1 MGSIRKLRA
10 PIRNYFNLLNNICI
24 DLLINLEKFLHLIS
38 PDYSNCQQPM
48 IFFDYKKSIITAASG
63 IRLLRRIL
71 SASLLTVTLA
81 LSLILFTGQQPAFA
95 TLTDDRFD
103 GTIYALYAGNGSL
116 VPPKDK
122 LTDSFKRKKPALL
135 VFYTDDSSDCKQ
147 FAIVVSNLQEY
158 YGREADF
165 MPIFIDSLPSEPSP
179 KLTEPSH
186 YYKGFVPQTVLLD
199 QSGKVVYDAKGQVP
213 FEEVDDAFRKVFDLL
228 PRENSIPLKR
238 RVVNELNVE
247 LSK

>member
-1 MGSIRKLRA
+1 LPTFADK
-10 PIRNYFNLLNNICI
+10 
-24 DLLINLEKFLHLIS
+24 INHVSQAFS
-38 PDYSNCQQPM
+38 PLYSNCQQTM
-48 IFFDYKKSIITAASG
+48 IFSNYQNLLATIASG
-63 IRLLRRIL
+63 KGWLRRIL
-71 SASLLTVTLA
+71 SASLLTMTIA
-81 LSLILFTGQQPAFA
+81 LSCILLTGTAPAYA
-95 TLTDDRFD
+95 SLTDDRFD

-116 VPPKDK
+116 VPPKVK

-147 FAIVVSNLQEY
+147 FAIVVSNLQEF

-165 MPIFIDSLPSEPSP
+165 MPIFVDSLPPEPSE

-199 QSGKVVYDAKGQVP
+199 QSGKVVYDAKGQVA
-213 FEEVDDAFRKVFDLL
+213 FEEVDDAFRKVFDLI
-228 PRENSIPLKR
+228 PREKSLPLKR
-238 RVVNELNVE
+238 RIVNELNIE

>member
-1 MGSIRKLRA
+1 
-10 PIRNYFNLLNNICI
+10 
-24 DLLINLEKFLHLIS
+24 
-38 PDYSNCQQPM
+38 M
-48 IFFDYKKSIITAASG
+48 IFSKYQNLIATVISG
-63 IRLLRRIL
+63 KRLLRRIL
-71 SASLLTVTLA
+71 SASLLTVAIA
-81 LSLILFTGQQPAFA
+81 LSFILLIGTAPAYA

-116 VPPKDK
+116 VPPKVK

-147 FAIVVSNLQEY
+147 FAIVVSNLQEF

-179 KLTEPSH
+179 DVTNPGH

-228 PRENSIPLKR
+228 PREKSLPLKR
-238 RVVNELNVE
+238 RVVNELNIE

>member
-1 MGSIRKLRA
+1 
-10 PIRNYFNLLNNICI
+10 
-24 DLLINLEKFLHLIS
+24 
-38 PDYSNCQQPM
+38 M
-48 IFFDYKKSIITAASG
+48 IFSNYQNLIATVISG
-63 IRLLRRIL
+63 KRLLRRIL
-71 SASLLTVTLA
+71 SASLLTVAIA
-81 LSLILFTGQQPAFA
+81 LSFILLTGTAPAYA

-116 VPPKDK
+116 VPPKVK

-165 MPIFIDSLPSEPSP
+165 MPIFIDSLPEKPSP
-179 KLTEPSH
+179 DITNPSH

-228 PRENSIPLKR
+228 PREKSLPLKR
-238 RVVNELNVE
+238 RVVNELNIE

>member
-1 MGSIRKLRA
+1 
-10 PIRNYFNLLNNICI
+10 
-24 DLLINLEKFLHLIS
+24 
-38 PDYSNCQQPM
+38 M
-48 IFFDYKKSIITAASG
+48 IFSKYQNLIATIISG
-63 IRLLRRIL
+63 KRLLRRIL
-71 SASLLTVTLA
+71 SASLLTVTIA
-81 LSLILFTGQQPAFA
+81 LSFILLTGTAPAYA
-95 TLTDDRFD
+95 SLTDDRFD

-116 VPPKDK
+116 VPPKVK

-165 MPIFIDSLPSEPSP
+165 MPIFVDSLPPESSA

-199 QSGKVVYDAKGQVP
+199 QSGKVVYDAKGQVA
-213 FEEVDDAFRKVFDLL
+213 FEEVDAAFRKVFDLI
-228 PRENSIPLKR
+228 PREKSLPLKR

>member
-1 MGSIRKLRA
+1 
-10 PIRNYFNLLNNICI
+10 
-24 DLLINLEKFLHLIS
+24 
-38 PDYSNCQQPM
+38 M
-48 IFFDYKKSIITAASG
+48 IFSNYQNLIATVIFGK
-63 IRLLRRIL
+63 RLLRRIL
-71 SASLLTVTLA
+71 SASLLTVAIA
-81 LSLILFTGQQPAFA
+81 LSFILFIGTPPAFA
-95 TLTDDRFD
+95 SLTDDRFD

-116 VPPKDK
+116 VPPKVK

-165 MPIFIDSLPSEPSP
+165 MPIFIDSLPSETSP
-179 KLTEPSH
+179 DITNPGH

-228 PRENSIPLKR
+228 PREKSLPLKR
-238 RVVNELNVE
+238 RVVNELNIE
-247 LSK
+247 LSNQ

>member
-1 MGSIRKLRA
+1 
-10 PIRNYFNLLNNICI
+10 
-24 DLLINLEKFLHLIS
+24 
-38 PDYSNCQQPM
+38 M
-48 IFFDYKKSIITAASG
+48 IFSDYQNLIATAASG
-63 IRLLRRIL
+63 KRLWRRIL
-71 SASLLTVTLA
+71 SASLLTVAIA
-81 LSLILFTGQQPAFA
+81 LSFILLIGTPPAFA

-116 VPPKDK
+116 VPPKVK
-122 LTDSFKRKKPALL
+122 LTDSFQRKKPALL

-179 KLTEPSH
+179 DVTNPGH

-213 FEEVDDAFRKVFDLL
+213 FEEVDDAFRKVFDLI
-228 PRENSIPLKR
+228 PREKSLPLKR
-238 RVVNELNVE
+238 RVVNELNIE